1 MSYSELDLINYR
13 LERAKESLE
22 EAKILAQA
30 GHWNTVVNRLYYFSK
45 FPSLNFST

>member
-22 EAKILAQA
+22 EARILAQA
-30 GHWNTVVNRLYYFSK
+30 GHFTV
-45 FPSLNFST
+45 